1 MSWLT
6 ESFPLP
12 PEEAEEI
19 SLVRYARAYIL
30 QLFGGCLF
38 ADKSG
43 SHVHLMFLQLLGD
56 FAEAGTYSWGSTSL
70 AWLYR
75 NMCNVAGSE
84 AKEIVGP
91 LILLQIWA
99 LDRLPTLARK
109 QIDPY
114 PPTYGPMEGPLGLR

>member
-1 MSWLT
+1 MS
-6 ESFPLP
+6 PV
-12 PEEAEEI
+12 EADEI
-19 SLVRYARAYIL
+19 ALVRYVRAYTL

-56 FAEAGTYSWGSTSL
+56 FEEAGTYSWGSATL

-75 NMCNVAGSE
+75 NMYNVASSD
-84 AKEIVGP
+84 AREIAGP
-91 LILLQIWA
+91 LILLQLWA
-99 LDRLPTLARK
+99 WDRIPSLSPRLVRM
-109 QIDPY
+109 Y